1 MDYLPNVPRPGM
13 LTDLLRRF
21 RANPED
27 LANLITL
34 LDILLANLA
43 DWRAFLVIFPAQV
56 PSGTFDLQILHVL

>member
-43 DWRAFLVIFPAQV
+43 DWRAFLVIFQAQV